1 MDMKKAVL
9 ILGFIFFILT
19 VLSQMPDPQQ
29 SKNRKVIVDN
39 VNKKVDDV
47 MVNEVDTF
55 LPSIE
60 SISIGKEN
68 MIYNDPKDYFM
79 GENGFESGDLIKMR
93 SSLLN
98 FQGGVER
105 VNLPGMSESDYN
117 QAVAISWIPIYSS
130 FTKWEEV
137 DVNLNRYTSYAE
149 FDSIIN
155 ILAASEMV
163 WAYKASLLSAD
174 GRPIYCLEIGNG
186 PSKTI
191 FTAGI
196 HAREVANPQFL
207 MKYACGIINL
217 YENGDSTILRLL
229 NQNTIVILPCVNPD
243 GYETALQGVN
253 VLRDSVLYLSK
264 MKDREVFSSK
274 SNAKGV
280 DLNRNFPSYTA
291 GVLWKNKKQE
301 RLQSISPSGWYY
313 AGAYLGSE
321 NETKVAMNFLMKYIP
336 KAQRYIDVHS
346 AGRVVYAGKPH
357 LSDQFN
363 LLCLETGAQIKK
375 ITGYELFGLSN
386 EPTGEGTDG
395 TITDFAS
402 EIAAGFVF
410 NHTLGRMAPSDSDTP
425 TFKFETFVWPCSVNT
440 IETLLLKKN
449 GGGLSEKSTIAMQVN
464 EWNKYRLFLLFET
477 LSGKD
482 FDIK

>member
-1 MDMKKAVL
+1 MKKGVL
-9 ILGFIFFILT
+9 ILGLTFCVLT
-19 VLSQMPDPQQ
+19 VQSQNTDSQ
-29 SKNRKVIVDN
+29 KYKIRKVFVDS
-39 VNKKVDDV
+39 VNKPVDDAK
-47 MVNEVDTF
+47 VNGEDAF

-60 SISIGKEN
+60 SISLGKEN
-68 MIYNDPKDYFM
+68 AIYNDTID
-79 GENGFESGDLIKMR
+79 GFESDVSKENK
-93 SSLLN
+93 SLLN
-98 FQGGVER
+98 NFQEVVEHL
-105 VNLPGMSESDYN
+105 NLPGMPVPDFN
-117 QAVAISWIPIYSS
+117 QAAAISWIPIYSR
-130 FTKWEEV
+130 FAKWEEV
-137 DVNLNRYTSYAE
+137 DVNLKRYTLYAE

-155 ILAASEMV
+155 LLAASEMV
-163 WAYKASLLSAD
+163 RAYKASLFSAD
-174 GRPIYCLEIGNG
+174 GRPLYCLEIGQG
-186 PSKTI
+186 SSITV

-207 MKYACGIINL
+207 LKYACRMVDL
-217 YENGDSTILRLL
+217 YENGDSTTIRLL
-229 NQNTIVILPCVNPD
+229 NENTIVILPCVNPD

-253 VLRDSVLYLSK
+253 ALCDSVLYFSK

-291 GVLWKNKKQE
+291 GVLWKNKKME
-301 RLQSISPSGWYY
+301 RLQFLSPSGWYY
-313 AGAYLGSE
+313 AGPYLGSE

-363 LLCLETGAQIKK
+363 QLCYETGTQIKM
-375 ITGYELFGLSN
+375 ITGYELFGLSK

-402 EIAAGFVF
+402 EIAAGFIF
-410 NHTLGRMAPSDSDTP
+410 NPKLGRMAPMNCDTLK
-425 TFKFETFVWPCSVNT
+425 FKIETLAWSCSVNT

-449 GGGLSEKSTIAMQVN
+449 GGGLLEKSTVAMQVD
-464 EWNKYRLFLLFET
+464 EWKKYRLFLLFNA
-477 LSGKD
+477 LSGKYIH
-482 FDIK
+482 IK